1 MKSNKIILIIL
12 TIYGSIT
19 PKEYSLQHLGNHMD
33 STVIIIFFLSLMD
46 ILHSTK
52 QREIDQSN
60 ALVGFA
66 CCLIGQNTAGIP
78 RPGGV

>member
-1 MKSNKIILIIL
+1 MESNKIILIIL
-12 TIYGSIT
+12 TIYGSLT
-19 PKEYSLQHLGNHMD
+19 PKKYSLQHLGNNMD
-33 STVIIIFFLSLMD
+33 STVIIIFSL
-46 ILHSTK
+46 INGYITLNQAK
-52 QREIDQSN
+52 REIDQSN

>member
-1 MKSNKIILIIL
+1 
-12 TIYGSIT
+12 
-19 PKEYSLQHLGNHMD
+19 MD
-33 STVIIIFFLSLMD
+33 STVIIIFFLSIMD

-78 RPGGV
+78 RPGV